1 MRNPQDMTDKTIR
14 KLLTYCIVT
23 IWIAN
28 GLFCKVLNLV
38 PRHQQIVAKILG
50 NEHSRL
56 FTIAIGCSEI
66 FMAVWILSKLKSR
79 LNAMAQILIIATMN
93 ILEFFLVQDLLLWGK
108 ANAIFAFI
116 LILVV
121 YFNEFYLN
129 KKLSQQT

>member
-1 MRNPQDMTDKTIR
+1 MTDKTIH
-14 KLLTYCIVT
+14 KLLTYCIAA

-28 GLFCKVLNLV
+28 GLFCKILNLV

-56 FTIAIGCSEI
+56 FTIAIGFAEI
-66 FMAVWILSKLKSR
+66 FMAVWILSNIKSR
-79 LNAMAQILIIATMN
+79 LNAIAQIIIIATMN
-93 ILEFFLVQDLLLWGK
+93 TLEFILVPDMLLWGK
-108 ANAIFAFI
+108 FNALFAFL

-129 KKLSQQT
+129 RKLAQQT